1 MEIEKIQKY
10 FEILEKRKNFS
21 ERKYLS
27 TELLDRLGIKKYRKL
42 IEENDDVIFNGEC
55 GFKLKEETYEEIRK
69 ILSEVYKDAYDL
81 EDEEE
86 KEMFYE
92 HIDSFFDNEKFLK
105 VWRLSFEDIILE
117 ECVETWKPSVRHSY
131 LNKDWEENLI
141 PFELIQN
148 DEDGI
153 FLLHKITGE
162 IYFYYAFIFAVKVA
176 DSFDEFIDRIEEI

>member
-131 LNKDWEENLI
+131 LNKDLVCHRDAHS
-141 PFELIQN
+141 PLPMFP
-148 DEDGI
+148 
-153 FLLHKITGE
+153 LLKSSSLKITTFQKEYKGPRTKRR
-162 IYFYYAFIFAVKVA
+162 YSYC
-176 DSFDEFIDRIEEI
+176 